1 MKKKLVIVLF
11 VLTPFMLFSQEF
23 SHNRTSIGLNMGYNE
38 YEGLIVGTELSV
50 PISKRF
56 FINGRIK
63 TSMGSLITENDYG
76 FQFYLR
82 PTPYITSS
90 IGLGYVKKISNK
102 IDFNFGV
109 QYQYKKYW
117 NSAGFY
123 HSENQNSI
131 ILPFDI
137 VFHVNKR
144 FAIKAGFSPKFNL
157 KHSGSR
163 RFRFCSD
170 PHLSFTYKF

>member
-1 MKKKLVIVLF
+1 MKNKLVIVLF
-11 VLTPFMLFSQEF
+11 VLTPFMLLSQEF
-23 SHNRTSIGLNMGYNE
+23 SHNRTSIGLNLGFHGDK
-38 YEGLIVGTELSV
+38 GLIVGTELSV

-56 FINGRIK
+56 FINGRVK
-63 TSMGSLITENDYG
+63 TSLSSLGNYED
-76 FQFYLR
+76 FPYLLK

-90 IGLGYVKKISNK
+90 IGLGYVKEISNK
-102 IDFNFGV
+102 IDFKFGI

-117 NSAGFY
+117 NGDGYY
-123 HSENQNSI
+123 HSDNQNSI

-137 VFHVNKR
+137 VFHINKR

-157 KHSGSR
+157 KSSASD